1 MTTILSHDDFYIVNN
16 KRTPN
21 IYSIYLNS
29 QNEPLLRSIAK
40 IITGASVTSDFKRLQ
55 FKAFSIKT
63 FEQFKQEQ
71 TTQNGSKNLRVHTIA
86 KIFMNLATQ
95 LKYLITS
102 HKQSFIGYSPENIFV
117 LDDNKFVYISI
128 QHLSNIRNQEY
139 IELTFPFSQ
148 SDFYLSPEQRKITEL
163 PSSIHFK
170 TAYFSLACLLLDSL
184 LSETDY
190 EDEEENKIN
199 KLTPEF
205 WMHKLDNSFIQ
216 NTLLHGFLKRCL
228 VEEPKERSFLFI

>member
-21 IYSIYLNS
+21 VYSICLNCP
-29 QNEPLLRSIAK
+29 NEPLLKSVAK
-40 IITGASVTSDFKRLQ
+40 IILGASITSDFKRVQ
-55 FKAFSIKT
+55 FKAFTIKT

-71 TTQNGSKNLRVHTIA
+71 RSQNGSKNLRIHTIA

-95 LKYLITS
+95 LKYVITN
-102 HKQSFIGYSPENIFV
+102 HQQSFIGYSPENIFV

-128 QHLSNIRNQEY
+128 QHLSNIRNQE

-170 TAYFSLACLLLDSL
+170 TAYFSLACLLLESL
-184 LSETDY
+184 LPDTETDY
-190 EDEEENKIN
+190 EENKFN